1 MKELDDFVHQHL
13 DELKFPPLIASVEKA
28 GLGNAGPESLA
39 EAAQRAQ
46 IERMREYARAHLNDP
61 LVKANQ
67 NLLPQAGAE
76 SWTAGGNCDFTSF
89 IWWAIGGGIAFPGL
103 LPLAF
108 LFGGKGK
115 DWAAW
120 ATFVSVLA
128 GSFVVDPKKIVGSPE
143 FKLEKTPIGWVKK
156 GPARFSLTMAGA
168 GPAGGIS
175 MSFSSITGTYWGLL
189 TGYAPG
195 IGYVGINGECE
206 LVWQGFA

>member
-13 DELKFPPLIASVEKA
+13 DQSNFPPLIADVGKAALKHA
-28 GLGNAGPESLA
+28 GLESTIDT
-39 EAAQRAQ
+39 AQRAQ
-46 IERMREYARAHLNDP
+46 IERMRAYARVHPNDP
-61 LVKANQ
+61 LVKANLD
-67 NLLPQAGAE
+67 LLPDANAE

-103 LPLAF
+103 IPLGF

-120 ATFVSVLA
+120 ATFVSVVA
-128 GSFVVDPKKIVGSPE
+128 GSFVVDPKKIALSPE
-143 FKLEKTPIGWVKK
+143 FKLEKTPIGWVRK

-175 MSFSSITGTYWGLL
+175 MSFSSIDGTYWGLL
-189 TGYAPG
+189 TGYAPA
-195 IGYVGINGECE
+195 IGYVGINGECK
-206 LVWQGFA
+206 LVWQGF